1 MTPTSSTVRGVAR
14 TVSFPLLANQILV
27 CNLSNLDEP
36 IPRLFSFENSTP
48 ARRFAFAP
56 PRCALAARIRL
67 SSGPRCRGRTR
78 RCLTSEERFRARQET
93 GSAVPPGRPRARMTV
108 PLARRGIARRGFS
121 RWSGWTRVLAL
132 SHETTACSPAR
143 FARAAPRVAPR
154 AWGESP
160 RRQRHTSPWNG
171 YGLGPIGPRSAWV
184 ASRCSPGDAGSR
196 QPPAHVRFVLLRGL
210 CLTGA
215 AVSQGTCALFCP
227 CEGYPSPGTGYVM
240 DTS

>member
-108 PLARRGIARRGFS
+108 PMSQAIDLLHAVYVHSGITALLNGLEPDDES
-121 RWSGWTRVLAL
+121 R
-132 SHETTACSPAR
+132 
-143 FARAAPRVAPR
+143 
-154 AWGESP
+154 
-160 RRQRHTSPWNG
+160 RRQLT
-171 YGLGPIGPRSAWV
+171 
-184 ASRCSPGDAGSR
+184 
-196 QPPAHVRFVLLRGL
+196 VLLRSL
-210 CLTGA
+210 VT
-215 AVSQGTCALFCP
+215 V
-227 CEGYPSPGTGYVM
+227 
-240 DTS
+240 D

>member
-93 GSAVPPGRPRARMTV
+93 GSAVPPGRPRARRTV
-108 PLARRGIARRGFS
+108 PLARRRITRRGFA
-121 RWSGWTRVLAL
+121 RWPTKARVLAL
-132 SHETTACSPAR
+132 SRTTTACSPVR
-143 FARAAPRVAPR
+143 SLRPAPR
-154 AWGESP
+154 ATSRARGESP
-160 RRQRHTSPWNG
+160 RRQLHASPRRG
-171 YGLGPIGPRSAWV
+171 YGLGPVGPWS
-184 ASRCSPGDAGSR
+184 G
-196 QPPAHVRFVLLRGL
+196 
-210 CLTGA
+210 
-215 AVSQGTCALFCP
+215 
-227 CEGYPSPGTGYVM
+227 
-240 DTS
+240 